1 MSTSG
6 WFGAALGVA
15 VAVILASPAWAQA
28 QKPLV
33 ERLGFAPDAK
43 LLILNA
49 DDFGMNS
56 AGTDATVDALK
67 AGGLTSATI
76 MVPCPWLPK
85 AVDFA
90 KANPQA
96 NLGVHTTLTSEWK
109 KYKWGPV
116 LGRTAV
122 PSLVDPMGYFYED
135 VREVYAHANL
145 EDVEKE
151 VKAQIQKAIDA
162 GVDVTHFDSHMGTM
176 QYDPKYHQ
184 LYLKI
189 AKDLNLPCRVAGREL
204 MRRFNG
210 EALVDMADEM
220 GVLHPDFLQLEGPD
234 KVEDT
239 AAHWTKV
246 LQGLKPGEVSEI
258 YIHPGYDTPEMR
270 DTTSSWKQRTAD
282 SDFFKSAEAKALIK
296 SLGIELISYRELREL
311 QRTGKPLPKVEY
323 SGW

>member
-1 MSTSG
+1 MVASR
-6 WFGAALGVA
+6 GVA
-15 VAVILASPAWAQA
+15 QQ

-56 AGTDATVDALK
+56 AGTQATIDAMK

-76 MVPCPWLPK
+76 MVPCGWFLK
-85 AVDFA
+85 AVEFA

-96 NLGVHTTLTSEWK
+96 SLGVHTTLTSEWG

-122 PSLVDPMGYFYED
+122 PSLVDELGHFHPG
-135 VREVYAHANL
+135 VREVYAQANL
-145 EDVEKE
+145 EEVEKE
-151 VKAQIQKAIDA
+151 VKAQIDRAIRA
-162 GVDVTHFDSHMGTM
+162 GVDITHIDSHMGTL
-176 QYDPKYHQ
+176 QYDPKYHE

-189 AKDLNLPCRVAGREL
+189 AKDVNLPCRVAGREL
-204 MRRFNG
+204 MRRFSG
-210 EALVDMADEM
+210 EALIAMADEM

-234 KVEDT
+234 RVENT
-239 AAHWTKV
+239 ANHWTQV
-246 LQGLKPGEVSEI
+246 LKGLKPGEVSEI

-282 SDFFKSAEAKALIK
+282 SDFFKSPETKALIK
-296 SLGIELISYRELREL
+296 GLGIELISYRELREL
-311 QRTGKPLPKVEY
+311 QRTGKPMARVEY
-323 SGW
+323 NGW